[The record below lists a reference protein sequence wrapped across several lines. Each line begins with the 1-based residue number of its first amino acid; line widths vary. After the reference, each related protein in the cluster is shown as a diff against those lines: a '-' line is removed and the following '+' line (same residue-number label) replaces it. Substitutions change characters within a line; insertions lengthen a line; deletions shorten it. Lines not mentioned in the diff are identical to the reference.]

1 MTHHRKRTV
10 IMLGLY
16 LVGHPLC
23 KNAVND
29 NGKIT
34 KASIDFR
41 LRIIRTEESVPESL
55 QDDVNQLK
63 SALELCGKISDHNK
77 VVKEMKKALDDKCR
91 ARYGNLTDAE
101 ILDLLVNKKWFDNI
115 FSGIADLYAALSH
128 HLTNRIVELAERYE
142 DTLPDIAKDTTDYEA
157 KMKSHLERMGFKWE

>member
-55 QDDVNQLK
+55 QDDVKQLK